1 MGLRDRGYVLDYYFP
16 LVAGA
21 YAAKRSR
28 FRTRGPFS
36 FFAPYY
42 SGGGTAIPGN
52 LGGGDGGIHTPIDY
66 SIQTPFILSP
76 ESGSIVV
83 CPGDYA
89 TSSAFASDNGQT
101 HVASRWLVELLD
113 TGGSLTAPG
122 TGMFVFDSGP
132 VSPLTSGA
140 IAAAGLMRGASYRI
154 QVRYKGSDGGWSD
167 WSLAVPFAIAD
178 CATGCAG
185 DAPDSYSHRE
195 DQTFPQVPGTVA
207 FTVAVPAAVAGWAGL
222 KVYADSVYWDDGGT
236 ISGNV
241 LTIDRPHDDLNNLTG
256 RYEGPQV
263 LLSDDGTGAISG
275 TVTNLGGPCTILAF
289 LTYTGIPT

>member
-132 VSPLTSGA
+132 VSSLTSGA

-178 CATGCAG
+178 CSVLCAG
-185 DAPDSYSHRE
+185 DSLEYIE
-195 DQTFPQVPGTVA
+195 TVSVYLA
-207 FTVAVPAAVAGWAGL
+207 DVITTYNLTRSPPPEVAGWPDLHAYIRVAG
-222 KVYADSVYWDDGGT
+222 WDDTGSIG
-236 ISGNV
+236 GNV
-241 LTIDRPHDDLNNLTG
+241 ATVTPN
-256 RYEGPQV
+256 EF
-263 LLSDDGTGAISG
+263 DGTDSYTGPDVLISTG
-275 TVTNLGGPCTILAF
+275 TGDLTVSVTNTSIGGCSYTATIVWRS
-289 LTYTGIPT
+289 GP